1 MLLGP
6 QESYSLP
13 VGCFPTI
20 ETGQSTKVLPM
31 PIRPTELLLIALLA
45 TPSVGAPVAA
55 APANAPS
62 RVLTGADLFNL
73 EVASDLQIA
82 PDGRTVV
89 YVRRANDIMIDRA
102 RASIWS
108 IDVASGEQTPLIA
121 GPGSHGE
128 PRWSPDGSKLAYV
141 SKPDDKEDAQ
151 LYVRWMR
158 TGVTARITGLPAT
171 PSSIAWSPDGRRIAY
186 AMFVPDEATKL
197 GKAPD
202 KPEGANWAEPLQV
215 IDAVV
220 YRTDEDGYSKAGYEQ
235 VFWVPADGG
244 APTQLTFGARN
255 AGGRLSWSPDGRSI
269 LFSANL
275 TKDWQREPVDDDV
288 HEVSIDDLGVRT
300 LTHRKGPNDQPMVS
314 PDGKS
319 IAYVGFEDK
328 FLGYQDQR
336 LSVMNRDGS
345 GSRVLT
351 ANLDRSVADPL
362 WAADSRSIF
371 VDYDEHGSVRV
382 ARVGLDGSVRTVA
395 EHLTPPAFDRPY
407 SGGEFSVAR
416 DGTVAYTSGTAQRPS
431 DVWIARDDHP
441 RQLTHL
447 NQALAAKRL
456 GDVQHFEVSA
466 FDKLPIDAWLVTPPD
481 FDASRKYPL
490 ILEIHGG
497 PFASYGPKFST
508 DDQLYAAAGYVVLYI
523 NPRGSTGYGEAFANQ
538 IDKAYPGRDYDD
550 LMSAVDATI
559 AKGFIDPDNL
569 FVTGGSGGGALT
581 AWIVGK
587 TDRFRAA
594 ATQKPVIDWSS
605 FALTS
610 DVTPYYYRYWFS
622 KFPWED
628 PAGYWARSP
637 LSLVGNVK
645 TPTLVVV
652 GSQDFR
658 TPDSEAEQYYT
669 ALQLRGIPT
678 ALVKVPGANHEFLAG
693 RPSQSAA
700 KAAAILAWFNRYRM
714 PQVASAP
721 TTP

>member
-1 MLLGP
+1 M
-6 QESYSLP
+6 S
-13 VGCFPTI
+13 
-20 ETGQSTKVLPM
+20 
-31 PIRPTELLLIALLA
+31 IRHECALLVTCLLA
-45 TPSVGAPVAA
+45 FSILPASA
-55 APANAPS
+55 APATGPS
-62 RVLTGADLFNL
+62 RLLTGADLFNL
-73 EVASDLQIA
+73 EAASDPQIS
-82 PDGRTVV
+82 PDARTVV
-89 YVRRANDIMIDRA
+89 YVRRANDIMVDRT

-108 IDVASGEQTPLIA
+108 IDVASGEQTPLID
-121 GPGSHGE
+121 GPGSHGS
-128 PRWSPDGSKLAYV
+128 PCWSPDGTKLAYV
-141 SKPDDKEDAQ
+141 SDAEDKAGAQ

-158 TGVTARITGLPAT
+158 NGASARITGLPAT
-171 PSSIAWSPDGRRIAY
+171 PSAIAWSPDGKRIAY
-186 AMFVPDEATKL
+186 AMFVPDEGTKL

-202 KPEGANWAEPLQV
+202 KPEGATWAEPLQV
-215 IDAVV
+215 IDTVV
-220 YRTDEDGYSKAGYEQ
+220 YRTDEGGYNKPGFEQ
-235 VFWVPADGG
+235 IFWVPADGG
-244 APTQLTFGARN
+244 APTQLTFGAHN
-255 AGGRLSWSPDGRSI
+255 AGGRLSWSPNGRSV

-275 TKDWQREPVDDDV
+275 SKGWEREAIDDDV
-288 HEVSIDDLGVRT
+288 HEVSIDDLTVRT
-300 LTHRKGPNDQPMVS
+300 LTHRTGPNDQPMVS

-319 IAYVGFEDK
+319 IAYVGFEDR
-328 FLGYQDQR
+328 FLGYQNKR

-351 ANLDRSVADPL
+351 GNLDRSVGEPL
-362 WAADSRSIF
+362 WSSDSRSIY
-371 VDYDEHGSVRV
+371 VAYDEHGSVRV
-382 ARVGLDGSVRTVA
+382 ARIGLDGSVRTLA
-395 EHLTPPAFDRPY
+395 EHLTASDFDRPY
-407 SGGEFSVAR
+407 SGGSFSVAR
-416 DGTVAYTSGTAQRPS
+416 DGTVAYTSGTTQRPS
-431 DVWIARDDHP
+431 DVWITRGGTP
-441 RQLTHL
+441 RKLTRL
-447 NQALAAKRL
+447 NQALATKKL
-456 GDVQHFEVSA
+456 GEVQHFDVSA

-497 PFASYGPKFST
+497 PFAAYGPTFST

-523 NPRGSTGYGEAFANQ
+523 NPRGSTAYGEAFANQ
-538 IDKAYPGRDYDD
+538 IDKAYPGHDYDD

-594 ATQKPVIDWSS
+594 ATQKPVIDWAS

-610 DVTPYYYRYWFS
+610 DVTPYYQRYWFA

-628 PAGYWARSP
+628 PTGYWARSP

-652 GSQDFR
+652 GSMDFR
-658 TPDSEAEQYYT
+658 TPDSEAEQFYT

-678 ALVKVPGANHEFLAG
+678 ALVKVPGANHHGLAE

-700 KAAAILAWFNRYRM
+700 KAAAILAWFNRYRT
-714 PQVASAP
+714 PIAVPTP